1 MTTLTTT
8 FELLRKADA
17 CTEGYRTLAK
27 HLGGVGKYGADT
39 PIDLLTILDSNGLM
53 DTLWCLR
60 ATQQEADALTV
71 ARLFAIDCAES
82 ALPIFEAKYPNDQ
95 RPRQA
100 IQAAKD
106 YMAGKISRWALR
118 AAAAYAAAAYA
129 AADAATDAATAAYAD
144 AAYAAA
150 TDADAEREQQTT
162 VLRRLLATVIADAE
176 AQGKAT

>member
-1 MTTLTTT
+1 M
-8 FELLRKADA
+8 
-17 CTEGYRTLAK
+17 AK

-39 PIDLLTILDSNGLM
+39 PIDLLTILDSNGPM

-71 ARLFAIDCAES
+71 ARLFAIDCAERV
-82 ALPIFEAKYPNDQ
+82 LPIFEAKYPNDQ

-106 YMAGKISRWALR
+106 YMAGKITREALR
-118 AAAAYAAAAYA
+118 AAAYAAYAADAAAYA
-129 AADAATDAATAAYAD
+129 AYAACAAYAADAACAAY

-150 TDADAEREQQTT
+150 AEREQQTT

>member
-39 PIDLLTILDSNGLM
+39 PIDLLTILDSNGPM

-60 ATQQEADALTV
+60 ATQQESDALKV
-71 ARLFAIDCAES
+71 ARLFAIDCAERV
-82 ALPIFEAKYPNDQ
+82 LPIWEAKHPNDQ
-95 RPRQA
+95 RPRLA

-106 YMAGKISRWALR
+106 FMAGKITREALR
-118 AAAAYAAAAYA
+118 AAAYAAAA
-129 AADAATDAATAAYAD
+129 ADAYAYARTNEQEKQAAT
-144 AAYAAA
+144 
-150 TDADAEREQQTT
+150 
-162 VLRRLLATVIADAE
+162 LRRLLETPR
-176 AQGKAT
+176 

>member
-8 FELLRKADA
+8 FTLLRQADA

-27 HLGGVGKYGADT
+27 HLGGVTKYGADT
-39 PIDLLTILDSNGLM
+39 PIDLLTILDSNGLL
-53 DTLWCLR
+53 DTMWCLR

-106 YMAGKISRWALR
+106 YMAGKITREALY
-118 AAAAYAAAAYA
+118 AAAYAAA
-129 AADAATDAATAAYAD
+129 
-144 AAYAAA
+144 
-150 TDADAEREQQTT
+150 ERQRQTT
-162 VLRRLLATVIADAE
+162 ALRRRLATVIADAE
-176 AQGKAT
+176 AQGKAQ

>member
-27 HLGGVGKYGADT
+27 HLGGVTRYGADT
-39 PIDLLTILDSNGLM
+39 PIDLLTILDSNGLQ

-60 ATQQEADALTV
+60 ATHQEADALTV
-71 ARLFAIDCAES
+71 AKLFAIDCAER
-82 ALPIFEAKYPNDQ
+82 ALPIFEAKHPNDQ

-106 YMAGKISRWALR
+106 YMAGKITRQALR
-118 AAAAYAAAAYA
+118 AAY
-129 AADAATDAATAAYAD
+129 AATAADY
-144 AAYAAA
+144 
-150 TDADAEREQQTT
+150 
-162 VLRRLLATVIADAE
+162 
-176 AQGKAT
+176 

>member
-8 FELLRKADA
+8 FTLLRKANA

-27 HLGGVGKYGADT
+27 YLGSVTKYGAST
-39 PIDLLTILDSNGLM
+39 PIDLLTILDSNGLL
-53 DTLWCLR
+53 DTMWCLR

-71 ARLFAIDCAES
+71 ARLFAIDCAERV
-82 ALPIFEAKYPNDQ
+82 LPIFEAKYPNDQ

-129 AADAATDAATAAYAD
+129 AADAATAAYAD

-176 AQGKAT
+176 KAADGRQ